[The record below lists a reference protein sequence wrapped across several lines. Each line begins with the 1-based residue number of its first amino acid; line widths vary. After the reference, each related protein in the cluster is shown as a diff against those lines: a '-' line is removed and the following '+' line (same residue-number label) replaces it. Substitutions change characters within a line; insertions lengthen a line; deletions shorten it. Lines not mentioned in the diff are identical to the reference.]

1 MQQQP
6 NIEHIFVCVG
16 GGGLISGL
24 AIGAKSIKPD
34 VNIIGIQELQELN
47 KIWLRT
53 HGYLGCLPKNGEVM
67 LASIEAGEITDLE
80 YKETL
85 SDGSAGN
92 LEPNSVTFELCQ
104 NNVDSWISVEENEI
118 V

>member
-47 KIWLRT
+47 KI
-53 HGYLGCLPKNGEVM
+53 
-67 LASIEAGEITDLE
+67 
-80 YKETL
+80 
-85 SDGSAGN
+85 
-92 LEPNSVTFELCQ
+92 
-104 NNVDSWISVEENEI
+104 
-118 V
+118 